1 MNLQSR
7 KVYTFNTWHN
17 NIHFCP
23 QQNGKEKGIFL
34 CLLHEFKNPHLQQ
47 NFFAHIFKFAF
58 LSLAQI
64 YLPSWQAY
72 NLFKIKGITVK

>member
-23 QQNGKEKGIFL
+23 QQNGKEKGT
-34 CLLHEFKNPHLQQ
+34 
-47 NFFAHIFKFAF
+47 FFMSSTQIQKPTSTTKLFVHIFKFF
-58 LSLAQI
+58 L
-64 YLPSWQAY
+64 
-72 NLFKIKGITVK
+72 